1 MQTDFGTSLKDES
14 RIKTTARERDFSSTN
29 RVFPAKYGGHK
40 EVEIPP

>member
-1 MQTDFGTSLKDES
+1 MQTDFGAFLKSDFHI
-14 RIKTTARERDFSSTN
+14 RTTIRERDFSSTN